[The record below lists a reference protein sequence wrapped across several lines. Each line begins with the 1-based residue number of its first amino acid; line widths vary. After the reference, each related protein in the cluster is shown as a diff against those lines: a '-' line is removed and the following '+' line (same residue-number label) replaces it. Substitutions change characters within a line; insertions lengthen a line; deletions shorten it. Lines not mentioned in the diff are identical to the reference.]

1 MGSEALRVIPYRRVS
16 SDEQATR
23 GVSLEAQEERLDA
36 YCRTEGLRVVCG
48 LCDPGRTGGD
58 MDRPGLK
65 RALEL
70 LDGGEADGLVVVKL
84 DRLTRCLRDWELLC
98 DRYFL
103 PGRGKRLCVV
113 MDPVDLES
121 ATGRML
127 ARIRIA
133 VGQHELETT
142 IERTADAMLH
152 KRSKGERLGTIPYGQ
167 ELDPFGARSADGRLI
182 GLRDNHLELGT
193 LSIMKARRAAGDSYR
208 SIAATLNAGGFPTRS
223 GRPWAAST
231 VQQIL
236 ARANRVPTSEAAP
249 ELLPDRAG

>member
-1 MGSEALRVIPYRRVS
+1 MGNERGRVIPYRRVS
-16 SDEQATR
+16 SDEQAAR
-23 GVSLEAQEERLDA
+23 GVSLEAQEERLAA
-36 YCRTEGLRVVCG
+36 YVRSEGLCAVEW

-58 MDRPGLK
+58 MERPGLK

-70 LDGGEADGLVVVKL
+70 LDAGEADGLAVVKL

-103 PGRGKRLCVV
+103 PGRGKRLHVLV
-113 MDPVDLES
+113 DPVDLET

-142 IERTADAMLH
+142 IERTEEAMAH
-152 KRSKGERLGTIPYGQ
+152 KRRAGERLGNLPYGKRVA
-167 ELDPFGARSADGRLI
+167 EDGKTLVADQF
-182 GLRDNHLELGT
+182 ELGVLHLMT
-193 LSIMKARRAAGDSYR
+193 GRRAAGWTYR
-208 SIAATLNAGGFPTRS
+208 GIANELNLCGLRSRS

-236 ARANRVPTSEAAP
+236 ARAQAQESDRAAP
-249 ELLPDRAG
+249 VEPPAA

>member
-1 MGSEALRVIPYRRVS
+1 MGSDELRVIPYRRVS

-23 GVSLEAQEERLDA
+23 GVSLEAQEERLLA
-36 YCRTEGLRVVCG
+36 ECRSEGWRVVCS
-48 LCDPGRTGGD
+48 LCDAGRTGGD

-65 RALEL
+65 QALET
-70 LDGGEADGLVVVKL
+70 LDRGEADALVVVKL

-103 PGRGKRLCVV
+103 PGRGKRLIVLL
-113 MDPVDLES
+113 DPVDLES

-142 IERTADAMLH
+142 IERTAEAMGH
-152 KRSKGERLGTIPYGQ
+152 KRRAGERLGTIPYGSTLADDGKTLVDHPG
-167 ELDPFGARSADGRLI
+167 EL
-182 GLRDNHLELGT
+182 
-193 LSIMKARRAAGDSYR
+193 AAICLMRSYR
-208 SIAATLNAGGFPTRS
+208 EERRSYREVAELLNAAAVATRS
-223 GRPWAAST
+223 GRPWAASS

-236 ARANRVPTSEAAP
+236 SRCAHGPS
-249 ELLPDRAG
+249 